1 MTQFIYVYYY
11 IIVVNT
17 FFKKGILSKTLM
29 EQNNIP
35 ISIKEKLRQYDA
47 VFKQLSELGKN
58 ITTDLE
64 ESLNNN
70 YNSFDNFKNSVNEL
84 NSKFIPF
91 MDKYNEITKKFD
103 EFNYIKKEFEEL
115 TKKTAEIY
123 SKMSNFSF
131 PQVNPMMEDL
141 NKILEYLPTI
151 QSQENNLNSDL
162 KPVKEGIQVI
172 SKYFNSLKKSLEDKI
187 NISINSEEL
196 SKKGIDDLVKKI
208 YELQNPELNLN
219 IQQKSIKKELP
230 NEDNKKIIEESS
242 LTLESQLKNDT
253 AQYNQNEKVSA
264 EEIIEFMVNEIIINE
279 KNGIRYQTIL
289 DKYENRNAELVIRTL
304 ENEGIIIGDNRS
316 KSLSPERIK
325 IEEKKVLEAIEK
337 NANIYKEKVLKTIS
351 QERTTNYKYLF
362 NKLCYSSTDK
372 TLLSY
377 ELRKMKESGEI
388 ICEDKKIKLKKST

>member
-1 MTQFIYVYYY
+1 
-11 IIVVNT
+11 
-17 FFKKGILSKTLM
+17 M